1 MGSLEDEVRRE
12 IVEEGMRKRAGKRY
26 FNVSDHPA
34 LSEFQELLRKH
45 KVPPVRFYKNIRSG
59 TSMFGLG
66 YPFTVYSAESEG
78 WLIQKP
84 RYNGP
89 GDTCFAFATT
99 GEVYIGAMLEQ
110 CLKPPHFERARGI
123 SSDDTI
129 ALYGHDDNLR
139 FLRFVSLAKARR
151 CTFGDRSDL
160 RELERDYLRPA
171 LRQVLEHRVTK
182 GIFILSSY

>member
-12 IVEEGMRKRAGKRY
+12 IEEEDMRRRAGERY

-66 YPFTVYSAESEG
+66 HPFTVFSAESEG
-78 WLIQKP
+78 WLIQNSDYDVRLP
-84 RYNGP
+84 
-89 GDTCFAFATT
+89 TCFAFATT
-99 GEVYIGAMLEQ
+99 GEVYIGAILE
-110 CLKPPHFERARGI
+110 CCNNTYDSTKARGI
-123 SSDDTI
+123 SLDDTI
-129 ALYGHDDNLR
+129 TVLGKND
-139 FLRFVSLAKARR
+139 LRFVSLANASR
-151 CTFGDRSDL
+151 CTFADRSSL
-160 RELERDYLRPA
+160 SGLERDYLRPA

-182 GIFILSSY
+182 GIFVLPSY

>member
-12 IVEEGMRKRAGKRY
+12 IEEEGIRKRAQGRY

-34 LSEFQELLRKH
+34 LSEFQELLRKY

-66 YPFTVYSAESEG
+66 YPFTLYSAESEG

-84 RYNGP
+84 VYDGP
-89 GDTCFAFATT
+89 STECFAFATT
-99 GEVYIGAMLEQ
+99 GEVYINAELED
-110 CLKPPHFERARGI
+110 CIKYPSLVRARGI

-129 ALYGHDDNLR
+129 AVYGDND
-139 FLRFVSLAKARR
+139 LRFVSLARARR
-151 CTFGDRSDL
+151 CTFGDRSSL
-160 RELERDYLRPA
+160 SGLERDYLRPA

>member
-12 IVEEGMRKRAGKRY
+12 IVEEGMRQRAQERY

-34 LSEFQELLRKH
+34 LSEFRELLRNH
-45 KVPPVRFYKNIRSG
+45 KVPPVRFYKNVRSG

-66 YPFTVYSAESEG
+66 FPFTVYSAGPEG

-84 RYNGP
+84 DYDGP
-89 GDTCFAFATT
+89 SDTCFAFTTT
-99 GEVYIGAMLEQ
+99 GEVYIRAILEK
-110 CLKPPHFERARGI
+110 CINPHTFAKVRGI

-129 ALYGHDDNLR
+129 AVYGDED
-139 FLRFVSLAKARR
+139 LRFVSLAEARR
-151 CTFGDRSDL
+151 CTFGDRSSL
-160 RELERDYLRPA
+160 SELERDYLRPA

-182 GIFILSSY
+182 GIFILSY

>member
-12 IVEEGMRKRAGKRY
+12 IAEEDMRRRAQVKY

-34 LSEFQELLRKH
+34 LSEFKELLIKY
-45 KVPPVRFYKNIRSG
+45 KVPPVGFYKNIRSG

-66 YPFTVYSAESEG
+66 SPFTVYSAESEG
-78 WLIQKP
+78 WLIQKSD
-84 RYNGP
+84 YDGP
-89 GDTCFAFATT
+89 GYTCFAFTTT
-99 GEVYIGAMLEQ
+99 GEVYIGAILEQ

-129 ALYGHDDNLR
+129 ADYGH
-139 FLRFVSLAKARR
+139 LRFVSLAKARR
-151 CTFGDRSDL
+151 CTFGDRSSISG
-160 RELERDYLRPA
+160 LERDYLRPA

-182 GIFILSSY
+182 GIFILPSY